1 MIIGQSP
8 IIIEGMATINK
19 ITAKKV
25 RLRSDLIN
33 EGLIGF
39 IQYFQI
45 GDDGNKKIELQYQV
59 GPL

>member
-1 MIIGQSP
+1 
-8 IIIEGMATINK
+8 MATINK

-39 IQYFQI
+39 IECFQI
-45 GDDGNKKIELQYQV
+45 GDDGCRKIELQYQV
-59 GPL
+59 GP